1 MCDVIALFSASLR
14 ATATG
19 NFESKGSDKVGEVS
33 GRNIFSGL
41 KSTKFYRYC
50 FKFLIRETY

>member
-1 MCDVIALFSASLR
+1 MCNVIELFSASLR

-33 GRNIFSGL
+33 G
-41 KSTKFYRYC
+41 
-50 FKFLIRETY
+50 